1 MTKPKKFTYQIQYND
16 SNYRIVDWTKKEYS
30 QVGEGL
36 VKQAAAV
43 VLDEGAFV
51 LHDIRAIVL
60 LPEIEET
67 DEKKEHPDDTHLS
80 EWGFTEPEVQAW
92 LKQQGI
98 DVVNGGGKDK

>member
-1 MTKPKKFTYQIQYND
+1 MTKAKKHTYQIQYND
-16 SNYRIVDWTKKEYS
+16 NNYRIVEWTKKEYS
-30 QVGEGL
+30 TVGEGL
-36 VKQAAAV
+36 VNREAAV

-67 DEKKEHPDDTHLS
+67 DETKQNPDDAHLS

-92 LKQQGI
+92 LKAQGI